1 MDAGRLT
8 ELIEGSDL
16 DGLIRFVDALCS
28 ARDWDGLDQLVER
41 CREAVHRGK
50 QVFAA
55 AEFAEYRIA
64 LEAPPAHAGPVVS
77 EAAGRYGLGPLWE
90 VAASTHTWADLE
102 PHLAPGPARAM
113 AAHERVMRG
122 EDLSD
127 VVIDLVLELPLVL
140 QPWEPSYPT
149 ATYRSD
155 KVDSPQSDLT
165 PLGAVD
171 PAEPG
176 EEVDDIAGTDA
187 LRQLVLPWV
196 DQSNGASVEVAV
208 AGSALGAAA
217 AIEEVSG
224 WVAMPAQEALSYMAW
239 TGASGGAHGRR
250 RGSPVGR
257 YDAWWVVAQLGGLD
271 GLDDPSAVGEALE
284 RLSWNRWAP
293 AKLAPGWHCHLAV
306 EDAAAGRAWA
316 LAATDFVDDGA
327 TTLGSQGSAE

>member
-28 ARDWDGLDQLVER
+28 ARDWDGLDELVIR
-41 CREAVHRGK
+41 CREATQRGK

-90 VAASTHTWADLE
+90 VAASTHTWLDLD
-102 PHLAPGPARAM
+102 PHLAAGPARAM
-113 AAHERVMRG
+113 VAHERVMRG
-122 EDLSD
+122 EDLSGAD
-127 VVIDLVLELPLVL
+127 VDLVLEIPLVL
-140 QPWEPSYPT
+140 QSWEPSYPI
-149 ATYRSD
+149 ATYHSD
-155 KVDSPQSDLT
+155 KVDSPEPDLT
-165 PLGAVD
+165 PLGPVD
-171 PAEPG
+171 RPQPG
-176 EEVDDIAGTDA
+176 KSVGDVAATDA

-196 DQSNGASVEVAV
+196 DQSNGAAAEAAV
-208 AGSALGAAA
+208 AGTALGAAA
-217 AIEEVSG
+217 SIEEVSA
-224 WVAMPAQEALSYMAW
+224 WAAMPVQEALSYMAW

-271 GLDDPSAVGEALE
+271 GLDDSAAVGVALQ
-284 RLSWNRWAP
+284 RLRWYRWEP

-306 EDAAAGRAWA
+306 EDEATGRAWA
-316 LAATDFVDDGA
+316 LAATDAVDSAHDGVA
-327 TTLGSQGSAE
+327 S

>member
-28 ARDWDGLDQLVER
+28 ARDWEGLDQLVER

-90 VAASTHTWADLE
+90 VAASTHTWSDLE
-102 PHLAPGPARAM
+102 PYLAPGPARAM
-113 AAHERVMRG
+113 VAHERVMRG

-127 VVIDLVLELPLVL
+127 ADVDLVLELPLVL
-140 QPWEPSYPT
+140 QSWEPKYMT

-155 KVDSPQSDLT
+155 KVDSPQPDLT
-165 PLGAVD
+165 PLGPVD
-171 PAEPG
+171 PGGSGDP
-176 EEVDDIAGTDA
+176 VDDIARTDA

-196 DQSNGASVEVAV
+196 DQSNGASVEAAV
-208 AGSALGAAA
+208 AGSALGAATS
-217 AIEEVSG
+217 IEEVAG

-257 YDAWWVVAQLGGLD
+257 YDAWWVVAELGGLD
-271 GLDDPSAVGEALE
+271 NLDDPSSVGEALE
-284 RLSWNRWAP
+284 RLSWNRWEP
-293 AKLAPGWHCHLAV
+293 AGLSPGWACHIAV
-306 EDAAAGRAWA
+306 EDPASGRAWA
-316 LAATDFVDDGA
+316 LAATDTADSVDD
-327 TTLGSQGSAE
+327 LESQGSAE